1 MKGAL
6 FLGLVGI
13 ALYMALV
20 VSHDLLSGYK
30 AEHKLTRQ
38 ALSSAPARPLRSWGT
53 DLPALSS
60 RAPASLGGPV
70 ATAGEYDGSS
80 DGSGKLA
87 GSEETPTSSQSTATA
102 YDPTEWVRVALA
114 ARVHREASVSS
125 PTMRFYQPGMA
136 LQVARRENGWVQIN
150 DPTSPEGG
158 WVLEQYLVS
167 SDVPTV
173 TQTAAATVT
182 PLSEPTQDKPAP
194 GAKKRAR
201 ASRPTVRVTDDVAI
215 AQFDARSERRAE
227 RRRGFGLF
235 FFRRY
240 ARTQPGAPYA
250 NRAWLVGSE

>member
-20 VSHDLLSGYK
+20 VSHDLLSGDK
-30 AEHKLTRQ
+30 AGDNLASH
-38 ALSSAPARPLRSWGT
+38 ALGSAPARPLRSWGT
-53 DLPALSS
+53 DLPALAS

-70 ATAGEYDGSS
+70 AIAGYDGSS

-87 GSEETPTSSQSTATA
+87 GSEEIPTSSQSTATA

-125 PTMRFYQPGMA
+125 STMRFYQPGTA
-136 LQVARRENGWVQIN
+136 LQVARRENGWVQIS
-150 DPTSPEGG
+150 DPTSREGG

-167 SDVPTV
+167 SDGPTV
-173 TQTAAATVT
+173 TQMAAATPT
-182 PLSEPTQDKPAP
+182 ALSEPTQAKPVP
-194 GAKKRAR
+194 RAKKRA
-201 ASRPTVRVTDDVAI
+201 SRPAVRVPVDVAT
-215 AQFDARSERRAE
+215 AQFDPRWERRAE

-235 FFRRY
+235 FFGRY
-240 ARTQPGAPYA
+240 ARTQPAAPYA